1 MNAQS
6 KTSMSL
12 AIIDRR
18 NNRIVSSE
26 PVEDSHNPHILPSS
40 DTVIWHYIRFDFF
53 QTLLQNK
60 AIWLTRLDKQSDK
73 KDGMYSDANTQE
85 WMPVIQKLL
94 KRSGIALQI
103 GKVERP
109 QFEWTNQVLRKRAF
123 IHCWS
128 IRAKESA
135 CMWNSFVCGEPR
147 SIALSS
153 TVGSLVMALRG
164 QPVDFFRMLYYTA
177 GGPRPDWSHTAPFT
191 AKDKATYVHE
201 RELRVLTM
209 LENTASEDADHKLI
223 PIDLKKLIRKVV
235 IHPASAKDFRLE
247 VRNELKAHGIP
258 VHVAG
263 SQLRVSDLQAMT

>member
-40 DTVIWHYIRFDFF
+40 D
-53 QTLLQNK
+53 
-60 AIWLTRLDKQSDK
+60 
-73 KDGMYSDANTQE
+73 
-85 WMPVIQKLL
+85 
-94 KRSGIALQI
+94 
-103 GKVERP
+103 
-109 QFEWTNQVLRKRAF
+109 
-123 IHCWS
+123 
-128 IRAKESA
+128 
-135 CMWNSFVCGEPR
+135 
-147 SIALSS
+147 
-153 TVGSLVMALRG
+153 
-164 QPVDFFRMLYYTA
+164 
-177 GGPRPDWSHTAPFT
+177 
-191 AKDKATYVHE
+191 HE